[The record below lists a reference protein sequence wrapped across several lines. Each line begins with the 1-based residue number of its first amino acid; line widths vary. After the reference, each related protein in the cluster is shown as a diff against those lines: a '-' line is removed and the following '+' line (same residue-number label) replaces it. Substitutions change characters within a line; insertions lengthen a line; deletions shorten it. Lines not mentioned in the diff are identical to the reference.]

1 MSDSWQILA
10 AKVMSNDASFV
21 VKESV
26 HVLLLGIT
34 INRYLSFKTHREFMS
49 EGEQI
54 NQMFIG
60 V

>member
-10 AKVMSNDASFV
+10 AKVMSNDASFA

-49 EGEQI
+49 EGE
-54 NQMFIG
+54 
-60 V
+60 